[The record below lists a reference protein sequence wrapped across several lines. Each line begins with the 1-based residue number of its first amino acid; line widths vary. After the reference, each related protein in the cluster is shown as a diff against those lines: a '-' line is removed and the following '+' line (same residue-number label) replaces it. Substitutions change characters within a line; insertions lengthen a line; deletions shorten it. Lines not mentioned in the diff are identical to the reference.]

1 MVTREELHQIVDWL
15 PDDILEASGQ
25 AFLDFLK
32 KENPVL
38 YALITALEDDEP
50 ETEEERAAVGEAYAD
65 IARGDVI
72 LHEDVV
78 KESRRLADLDMRE

>member
-50 ETEEERAAVGEAYAD
+50 ETEEERAAVGEVYREIREGKD
-65 IARGDVI
+65 CWVS
-72 LHEDVV
+72 HEDVV
-78 KESRRLADLDMRE
+78 RGHMELPE